1 VKRKDATFGNRNPR
15 VIGVPALSF
24 ATFALLLLPVGAAS
38 AQSRADPAR
47 AAAKAQAC
55 EGCHGSPKA
64 APLEGVPTLA
74 GQQQEFLVLQMFL
87 MREGLRDVPQMAGLL
102 KDYTD
107 ADLTEVGGYFAGQ
120 KPLTVATK
128 PDPKRQ
134 ALGAGLAQTM
144 GCGSCHLGSY
154 QGQRQVPRL
163 TNQREDYLAAAM
175 RAYRDNKRSGSDTS
189 MNSIMYRTSDA
200 DIDAL
205 AHYLAHFK

>member
-1 VKRKDATFGNRNPR
+1 MFID
-15 VIGVPALSF
+15 PA
-24 ATFALLLLPVGAAS
+24 A
-38 AQSRADPAR
+38 AQSKADPAR

-55 EGCHGSPKA
+55 AGCHGSPKGP
-64 APLEGVPTLA
+64 PLEGVPALA

-102 KDYTD
+102 KDYSD
-107 ADLTEVGGYFAGQ
+107 ADLTAVAAYFAKQ
-120 KPLTVATK
+120 TPLQLTTK
-128 PDPKRQ
+128 VDPRLQ
-134 ALGAGLAQTM
+134 SRGAGLAQTM

-163 TNQREDYLAAAM
+163 TNQREDYLAATM

-189 MNSIMYRTSDA
+189 MNSIMYQTSDA

-205 AHYLAHFK
+205 AHYLAHLK

>member
-1 VKRKDATFGNRNPR
+1 VTRTAPRKLICRAVCVRGAAA
-15 VIGVPALSF
+15 VIGCVTVLAC
-24 ATFALLLLPVGAAS
+24 GAAL
-38 AQSRADPAR
+38 AQSKADPAR
-47 AAAKAQAC
+47 ASAKAQAC

-107 ADLTEVGGYFAGQ
+107 ADLTAVGGYFAGQ
-120 KPLTVATK
+120 KPLTVAAK
-128 PDPKRQ
+128 PDRKLQ
-134 ALGAGLAQTM
+134 AQGAGLAQTM